1 MKASAPHRR
10 THILT
15 LVASAAQ
22 RGDDSQRMS
31 SVAVEALFGALSVTW
46 TALLHDP
53 GDGQLIFTA
62 SPSAPEEQHML
73 ALFDKLETGKALGSR
88 PLDVGTARSRGID
101 ALDLCK
107 AGAVVPLTDRGG
119 GRGIL
124 VLGLG
129 KGGTTPCPTDIET
142 AELVAATLTPH
153 LEAKTLT
160 RENDRLKEMTIRSE
174 RLASIGGMTA
184 GLAHEIRNPLVSI
197 RTFTQLLPE
206 RYDDEE
212 FRSSFLDLTLSE
224 IDRICELV
232 GELLDYSRPA
242 GASEADTANVAS
254 CAEQTAL
261 LMATQAKSVGVELS
275 WQSNLESV
283 EAAIDP
289 DRLKQTLMNVISNAI
304 TAAGAGGH
312 VRVEVLGCKD
322 GITIE
327 VRDDG
332 PGMSSAVAAKA
343 FDPFFTTRAEGTGL
357 GLAIVRGLVEK
368 SGGRVELQTEE
379 GKGCCVRIDLLP
391 VSALLTESTAAETT
405 AAKTKAEAEALS
417 LEASPAVPLG

>member
-22 RGDDSQRMS
+22 RGEDPQRMS
-31 SVAVEALFGALSVTW
+31 MVAVEALFGALSVTW
-46 TALLHDP
+46 TALLHDR
-53 GDGQLIFTA
+53 GDGELIYAA
-62 SPSAPEEQHML
+62 SPGAPEEPHIH
-73 ALFDKLETGKALGSR
+73 ALFDRLSSRDVLGAR
-88 PLDVGTARSRGID
+88 PLDLGSARAKGID
-101 ALDLCK
+101 ALDQCK
-107 AGAVVPLTDRGG
+107 AGAVVRLVDRSGG
-119 GRGIL
+119 SGIL
-124 VLGLG
+124 ILGLG
-129 KGGTTPCPTDIET
+129 KGGTTPCLTDIET
-142 AELVAATLTPH
+142 AELVGATLTPH
-153 LEAKTLT
+153 LEGKSLSH
-160 RENDRLKEMTIRSE
+160 ENDRLKELTIRAE

-242 GASEADTANVAS
+242 GVGEAETADVAA
-254 CAEQTAL
+254 CAEQTVL
-261 LMATQAKSVGVELS
+261 LMATQAKSVGVELAWS
-275 WQSNLESV
+275 SNLESI

-289 DRLKQTLMNVISNAI
+289 DRLKQTLMNLVSNAI
-304 TAAGAGGH
+304 TAAGAGGSVH
-312 VRVEVLGCKD
+312 VEVLGYQD

-327 VRDDG
+327 VRDNG
-332 PGMSSAVAAKA
+332 QGMAADVAARA

-357 GLAIVRGLVEK
+357 GLAIVRTLIEK
-368 SGGRVELQTEE
+368 SGGRVEIQTEE
-379 GKGCCVRIDLLP
+379 GKGCCVRVDLLP
-391 VSALLTESTAAETT
+391 SASAPAGLKRPEQVTEFAE
-405 AAKTKAEAEALS
+405 
-417 LEASPAVPLG
+417 LEELGPGATIG